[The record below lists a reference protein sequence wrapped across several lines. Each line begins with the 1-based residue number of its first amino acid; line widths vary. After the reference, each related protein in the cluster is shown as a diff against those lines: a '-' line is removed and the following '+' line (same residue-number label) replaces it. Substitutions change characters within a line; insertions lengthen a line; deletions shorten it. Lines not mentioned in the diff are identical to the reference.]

1 VTGDVTVVIAAHD
14 ASATI
19 DAALASVV
27 AQTAPPVAV
36 IVVDDAS
43 SDDTVA
49 RVENWRDRLPLT
61 VERFPENRGPS
72 AARNAGVSLAS
83 TELVA
88 FLDADDYWLPEHLEQ
103 MRAAYADGGAIVTAD
118 VLRWIP
124 GRALSTRTL
133 ADRLPV
139 PAPAEQLVALYR
151 RNFVHSA
158 ALVPRADYLAVGGM
172 RTELRHGED
181 WDLWIRLVRRG
192 LHVRRPPQPTVL
204 YRLHAATLSDR
215 EADQVEGER
224 RVLELAMADASSEAE
239 RAAIRRGIRRVG
251 AQADL
256 FAAYRAATIGDVFAA
271 RRHALAV
278 LTRGRAD
285 AGRRVA
291 VRATALVV
299 APRWGAAQRAA
310 RRHRPR
316 WWLSRA

>member
-1 VTGDVTVVIAAHD
+1 MSTDVTVVIAVHD

-27 AQTAPPVAV
+27 AQSAAPAAV

-43 SDDTVA
+43 TDDTVA
-49 RVENWRDRLPLT
+49 RVERWRDRLPLT
-61 VERFPENRGPS
+61 VERLPSNRGPS
-72 AARNAGVSLAS
+72 AARNTGVALAR

-88 FLDADDYWLPEHLEQ
+88 FLDADDYWLPDHLEH
-103 MRAAYADGGAIVTAD
+103 MRVAYGDGGAVVTAD

-124 GRALSTRTL
+124 GRAVSTRTL
-133 ADRLPV
+133 ADQLPV
-139 PAPAEQLVALYR
+139 PPPDEQLLALYR

-158 ALVPRADYLAVGGM
+158 TLVPRADYLAVGGM
-172 RTELRHGED
+172 RAELRHGED

-192 LHVRRPPQPTVL
+192 LHVRRPPHPTVL
-204 YRLHAATLSDR
+204 YRLASATLSDR
-215 EADQVEGER
+215 EAEQVDGER
-224 RVLELAMADASSEAE
+224 RVLEFALAEASDPAE
-239 RAAIRRGIRRVG
+239 RAAIRRGMRRVR

-256 FAAYRAATIGDVFAA
+256 FGAYRAASDGDGLTA
-271 RRHALAV
+271 RRRALAV
-278 LTRGRAD
+278 LVHGRAD

-291 VRATALVV
+291 VRAAALLV
-299 APRWGAAQRAA
+299 APRWGAAQRDA